1 MTSVLLQVKDLP
13 ENHCEVDCW
22 ISSSGNVPLYL
33 MGDSTKLV
41 KFPTIE
47 EAQAYIFGVSA
58 LVELLNAD
66 NDDYQI
72 IKKKE
77 VF

>member
-1 MTSVLLQVKDLP
+1 MTSVLLKVKDLP

-58 LVELLNAD
+58 LVELLNAGQ
-66 NDDYQI
+66 DYQI

>member
-41 KFPTIE
+41 NFPTID

-58 LVELLNAD
+58 LVELLNAGQ
-66 NDDYQI
+66 DYQI

>member
-1 MTSVLLQVKDLP
+1 MTSVLLKVKDLP

-33 MGDSTKLV
+33 MGDTTKLV

-58 LVELLNAD
+58 LVELLNAGQ
-66 NDDYQI
+66 DYQI

>member
-1 MTSVLLQVKDLP
+1 MTSVLLKVKDLP

-33 MGDSTKLV
+33 MGDTTKLV

-47 EAQAYIFGVSA
+47 EAQAYIFGVSV
-58 LVELLNAD
+58 LVELLNAGQ
-66 NDDYQI
+66 DYQI

>member
-1 MTSVLLQVKDLP
+1 MTSVLLKVKDLP
-13 ENHCEVDCW
+13 ENSVEVYCSV
-22 ISSSGNVPLYL
+22 SSSGNIPLYL

-58 LVELLNAD
+58 LVELLNAEQ
-66 NDDYQI
+66 DYKI
-72 IKKKE
+72 IKQKE

>member
-1 MTSVLLQVKDLP
+1 MTSVLLKVKDLP
-13 ENHCEVDCW
+13 ENHFEVDCW

-33 MGDSTKLV
+33 MGDTTKLV

-58 LVELLNAD
+58 LVELLNAGR
-66 NDDYQI
+66 DYQI

>member
-1 MTSVLLQVKDLP
+1 MTSVLLKVKDLP
-13 ENHCEVDCW
+13 ENHCEVDFW

-33 MGDSTKLV
+33 MGDTTKLV

-58 LVELLNAD
+58 LVELLNAGQY
-66 NDDYQI
+66 YQI

>member
-1 MTSVLLQVKDLP
+1 MTSVLVKVKNLSYDC
-13 ENHCEVDCW
+13 CEVVCS

-41 KFPTIE
+41 RFSTDE
-47 EAQAYIFGVSA
+47 EAQAYVYGVSSLA
-58 LVELLNAD
+58 ELLNVT
-66 NDDYQI
+66 NDFQI
-72 IKKKE
+72 IKKRE

>member
-1 MTSVLLQVKDLP
+1 MISVLLKVKDLP
-13 ENHCEVDCW
+13 ENHCEVDCL

-33 MGDSTKLV
+33 MGDTTKLV

-58 LVELLNAD
+58 LVELLNVGH
-66 NDDYQI
+66 DYQI

>member
-1 MTSVLLQVKDLP
+1 MTSVLLKVKDLP

-33 MGDSTKLV
+33 MGDTTKLV

-47 EAQAYIFGVSA
+47 EAQAYIFGASA
-58 LVELLNAD
+58 LVELLNAGQ
-66 NDDYQI
+66 DYQI

>member
-1 MTSVLLQVKDLP
+1 MTNVLLKVKDLP

-33 MGDSTKLV
+33 MGDTTKLV

-58 LVELLNAD
+58 LVELLNAGQ
-66 NDDYQI
+66 DYQI